1 MENKKDSP
9 GVYIPPPLLYV
20 ATFLLAVL
28 IQRLIPID
36 KNIFYNT
43 SAKIVGTIIIIAG
56 LFFNFP
62 ALRQFFKTKN
72 TLITI
77 KPANSL
83 QTTGIYSV
91 SRNPMYISLLLIYTG
106 LSFLKGNW
114 WNFIMLP
121 LLFLVV
127 QEYIIKR
134 EEKYLERNFG
144 QEYLNYKS
152 IVRRWL

>member
-1 MENKKDSP
+1 MENKKDHP
-9 GVYIPPPLLYV
+9 GVHIPPPLFYV

-28 IQRLIPID
+28 IQRLIQFD
-36 KNIFYNT
+36 KEFFYTTT
-43 SAKIVGTIIIIAG
+43 SKIVGSIIIVVG
-56 LFFNFP
+56 LFFSFP

-72 TLITI
+72 TLVTI
-77 KPANSL
+77 KSASSL

-91 SRNPMYISLLLIYTG
+91 SRNPMYLSLLLIYTG
-106 LSFLKGNW
+106 LAFLIGNW
-114 WNFIMLP
+114 WNIILLP

-134 EEKYLERNFG
+134 EEKYLECRFG

-152 IVRRWL
+152 KVRRWL